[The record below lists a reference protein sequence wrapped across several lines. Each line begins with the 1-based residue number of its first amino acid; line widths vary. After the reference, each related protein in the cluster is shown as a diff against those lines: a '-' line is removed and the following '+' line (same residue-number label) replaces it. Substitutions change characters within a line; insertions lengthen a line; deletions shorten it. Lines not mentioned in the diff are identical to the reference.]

1 MQHRSVELPADPL
14 QVLASWPADLSLCAR
29 WAGECEGGRWTTLGL
44 AGRNLTASNATE
56 LTALFAEIG
65 DFPGKPA
72 GPSEPLGDL
81 PPGPGWFGWI
91 SYDAGRA
98 FEPALSDS
106 PLMPASTLR
115 AKPDRDWPLAEFRRV
130 ETALSFDAIERR
142 WALTGDAAAIRLTH
156 LQRAQPSIPA
166 AGLHLEPI
174 ESNTGRARFI
184 SCVER
189 AIEYI
194 RAGDVYQV
202 NLSHRLSCPFS
213 GSARGLFAAL
223 AGHARPWHGGF
234 FESGSLPY
242 ALASVSPELFFE
254 FDPGTRELRTRPM
267 KGTRA
272 IPTVHDEASARRD
285 LESSAKDRAE
295 LAMIVDLM
303 RNDLGRVCD
312 LGSVHVELPRRIERH
327 ASGVLQSTAT
337 IAGNLRRGLSIS
349 DVIRA
354 IFPAGSVTGAPKIRA
369 MQIIDELE
377 PVRRGPYCGSMI
389 WIGDD
394 GRVSAN
400 VMIRTACVSGGIR
413 IDRPGVFDRAT
424 LDFSVGA
431 GIVADSEPG
440 AEWEET
446 LAKATALT
454 ACSVPPREP
463 VGTESQAAIDV
474 RVTPIARQGMT
485 TRGS

>member
-1 MQHRSVELPADPL
+1 MAL
-14 QVLASWPADLSLCAR
+14 WPADLSLYAR
-29 WAGECEGGRWTTLGL
+29 WAGECEGGRWTTLGI
-44 AGRNLTASNATE
+44 AGRTLIASNATE
-56 LTALFAEIG
+56 LTALLAEIG
-65 DFPGKPA
+65 DFPHKAVGL
-72 GPSEPLGDL
+72 GEPSGDL

-91 SYDAGRA
+91 SYDAGRV

-106 PLMPASTLR
+106 PLAPASQLR
-115 AKPDRDWPLAEFRRV
+115 AKSDRAWPLAEFRRV
-130 ETALSFDAIERR
+130 ETSVAFDAIERR
-142 WALTGDAAAIRLTH
+142 WALTGDAAAIRLAH
-156 LQRAQPSIPA
+156 LQRARPPIPA
-166 AGLHLEPI
+166 ADLRLGPI
-174 ESNTGRARFI
+174 ESNTGRTRFI
-184 SCVER
+184 SAVER

-213 GSARGLFAAL
+213 GSTRDLFAAL
-223 AGHARPWHGGF
+223 AGRARPWHGGY

-254 FDPGTRELRTRPM
+254 FDPRTRELRTRPM

-272 IPTVHDEASARRD
+272 IPTVQDEASARRD

-312 LGSVHVELPRRIERH
+312 LGSVRVELPRRIERH

-337 IAGNLRRGLSIS
+337 ISGSLRHGLRIS
-349 DVIRA
+349 DVIGA

-400 VMIRTACVSGGIR
+400 VMIRTACVSAPNGAAR
-413 IDRPGVFDRAT
+413 FGVFDPAT
-424 LDFSVGA
+424 LDYSAGA
-431 GIVADSEPG
+431 GIVSDSDPG
-440 AEWEET
+440 AEWDET
-446 LAKATALT
+446 MAKAAILTSSSATAQGMKEL
-454 ACSVPPREP
+454 
-463 VGTESQAAIDV
+463 GGHAAIDV
-474 RVTPIARQGMT
+474 RVTPVARQGIT